1 VGEDKEPKKK
11 ERSGGSIKKRL
22 SIGYGF
28 SSLRK
33 RNPIKGIP
41 PDYYFYS
48 FDFDGFVSSTRL
60 LLVVSSSIIFF
71 LILLVVAHRRV
82 RGGRQE
88 EGARYM
94 LALSPPRC
102 NFVFYLF
109 ICLCCVGA
117 GQVHRN
123 QGGRRG
129 MEANQARGTGG
140 SSTAQVRSPPMRHCA
155 LFRFVCVC
163 ACVVSLSVCVCR
175 QRACVSSYE

>member
-1 VGEDKEPKKK
+1 M
-11 ERSGGSIKKRL
+11 
-22 SIGYGF
+22 
-28 SSLRK
+28 
-33 RNPIKGIP
+33 
-41 PDYYFYS
+41 
-48 FDFDGFVSSTRL
+48 
-60 LLVVSSSIIFF
+60 
-71 LILLVVAHRRV
+71 AHRRV

-94 LALSPPRC
+94 LALSPPHC
-102 NFVFYLF
+102 NSCFLYLF
-109 ICLCCVGA
+109 IYLFVVVGA

-163 ACVVSLSVCVCR
+163 ACVVSLSVCVCVDRGHMYLHMNNAPSSVQGADGAHEAAGRGRHRRNRPAPPGMGRR
-175 QRACVSSYE
+175 QGNPQFICLYLHFIYIYSLQNIK